1 MMAEV
6 ANCLQICFTGANL
19 PASILLVLVMLYWLM
34 LILAG
39 LDLDFLNF
47 DLDVDADADVDMGID
62 GSIDG
67 DGHLSATVGI
77 GFVVLRFFNIGRVP
91 IMVWVSV
98 FAITYWLLSVL
109 LDRFLDDATQRE
121 QLLYALQYGVRNF
134 AVAVVLTKIFTQ
146 PLRGKF
152 DPSEPNKPE
161 DLIGKQCV
169 VTTTDVTQS
178 FGQAQYETEA
188 APLLLNVRTREK
200 PLAKGDVAVIVD
212 HDAEENVYFVTRA
225 NSEV

>member
-6 ANCLQICFTGANL
+6 TQYLQTCFSGANL
-19 PASILLVLVMLYWLM
+19 PASSLLVLVMVYWLM

-47 DLDVDADADVDMGID
+47 DLDVDADADVDMDID
-62 GSIDG
+62 GVDG
-67 DGHLSATVGI
+67 DGHLSDTVGI

-91 IMVWVSV
+91 IMVWVSI
-98 FAITYWLLSVL
+98 FAITYWLLSVV
-109 LDRFLDDATQRE
+109 LDRFLDDEGRRTE
-121 QLLYALQYGVRNF
+121 LFYAVQYGVRNF

-161 DLIGKQCV
+161 DLIGKKCV

-212 HDAEENVYFVTRA
+212 HDAEENIYFVTKA